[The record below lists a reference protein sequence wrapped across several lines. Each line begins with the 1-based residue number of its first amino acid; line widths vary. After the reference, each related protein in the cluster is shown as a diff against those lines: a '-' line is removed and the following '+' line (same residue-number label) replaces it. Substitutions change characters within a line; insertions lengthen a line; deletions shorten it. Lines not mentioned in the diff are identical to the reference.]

1 MRDNLQENTWSGQFG
16 KDYTDRCIFGP
27 EELNSFYKREYG
39 ISRLDINN
47 SFLSGLGLEN
57 KRVLEVGC
65 NVGNQLRM
73 LQNMGFSNL
82 YGIELQQYAV
92 EKAKSLTKGINI
104 IQGVGDDIP
113 FKDGY
118 FDMVFTSG
126 VLIHIS
132 PDNINRVL
140 DEIYRC
146 TREYIWGFEYYAD
159 EYAEVNYRGNND
171 LLWKT
176 NFSRLYLDRFPALKL
191 IKEEKFKYL
200 DNDNVDT
207 MFLLRKKK

>member
-16 KDYTDRCIFGP
+16 KDYTDRCTFGP
-27 EELNSFYKREYG
+27 EELNGFYISEYG
-39 ISRLDINN
+39 ISRLDMNN

-146 TREYIWGFEYYAD
+146 TNEYIWGLEYFAD
-159 EYAEVNYRGNND
+159 DYTEVKYRGNND

-176 NFSRLYLDRFPALKL
+176 NFSKLYLDRYPGLEL
-191 IKEEKFKYL
+191 VKEEKFKYL
-200 DNDNVDT
+200 NNDNVDI